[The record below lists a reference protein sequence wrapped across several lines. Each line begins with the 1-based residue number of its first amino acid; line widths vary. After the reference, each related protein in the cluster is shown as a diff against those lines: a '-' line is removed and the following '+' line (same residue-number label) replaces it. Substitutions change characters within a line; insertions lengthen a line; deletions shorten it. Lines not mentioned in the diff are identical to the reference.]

1 MQNPHPTSLDIIVA
15 TLNRADRLRLLLD
28 SIRDAQHPDGL
39 SVRVIVADNRSTDG
53 TAELVRSYPSIH
65 GQPVR

>member
-15 TLNRADRLRLLLD
+15 THNRADRLRLLLD
-28 SIRDAQHPDGL
+28 SIRDAQRP